1 MRNNDSARVKI
12 TLSIHEEN
20 GPQSLAPPLKP
31 ETTSRLNAIQEALAS
46 TPAEVE
52 YHFDLTVNNVEL
64 TVRDYVFDS
73 SEYNLRLLLSL
84 VDDFV
89 FDALIDGKVN
99 LELII
104 RNAFEE
110 EEE

>member
-1 MRNNDSARVKI
+1 MRNTDSKEVKI
-12 TLSIHEEN
+12 TLSIYEEN
-20 GPQSLAPPLKP
+20 GPQSAPPLKS
-31 ETTSRLNAIQEALAS
+31 ETASRLNAIQEALAN

-64 TVRDYVFDS
+64 TIRDYVFDS

-84 VDDFV
+84 VDDFM

-99 LELII
+99 LELVI